1 MPARGREE
9 TANEA
14 SRPLTKDEATSET
27 ARVSGAR
34 NLSSWSAGCDQRAC
48 GENER
53 SPRLIDVTSRDA
65 PAVRWCARTWCADA
79 RVPTFESLQ
88 RVLSWLSA
96 FPSRSARWRA
106 APRSSIEQSKVFRC
120 IAHAPRGCVER
131 LASPF
136 TSAHRQGTS
145 RDRPCA
151 RLRPRPTAA
160 RRLARLARR
169 AGRRF
174 RRAAMAA
181 AIAFLG
187 TTRTPPDPAPP
198 APPPTGSIH
207 TL

>member
-14 SRPLTKDEATSET
+14 SRLLTQDEATSET

-79 RVPTFESLQ
+79 RVPTFEILQ
-88 RVLSWLSA
+88 RVLSSVCV
-96 FPSRSARWRA
+96 PSRSAHGAQRLA
-106 APRSSIEQSKVFRC
+106 GRSAVDLFFSLR

-145 RDRPCA
+145 RGRPCA

-174 RRAAMAA
+174 RRAAMAP

>member
-14 SRPLTKDEATSET
+14 SRLLTQDEATSET

-79 RVPTFESLQ
+79 RVPTFESLR
-88 RVLSWLSA
+88 RVLSLSA
-96 FPSRSARWRA
+96 FRVVQADGAQRLADSDST
-106 APRSSIEQSKVFRC
+106 F

-145 RDRPCA
+145 RGRPCA

-174 RRAAMAA
+174 RRAAMAP

>member
-14 SRPLTKDEATSET
+14 SRLLTQDEATSET
-27 ARVSGAR
+27 SRVSGAR

-96 FPSRSARWRA
+96 FRLPSRSARWRA
-106 APRSSIEQSKVFRC
+106 APRSSILQSNC
-120 IAHAPRGCVER
+120 IELQSRS
-131 LASPF
+131 ASR
-136 TSAHRQGTS
+136 TRQEVASSAWR
-145 RDRPCA
+145 A
-151 RLRPRPTAA
+151 LLRPHIAKV
-160 RRLARLARR
+160 
-169 AGRRF
+169 
-174 RRAAMAA
+174 RRAADPVRASD
-181 AIAFLG
+181 
-187 TTRTPPDPAPP
+187 RVPPRPGA
-198 APPPTGSIH
+198 
-207 TL
+207 

>member
-14 SRPLTKDEATSET
+14 SRLLTQDEATSET
-27 ARVSGAR
+27 SRVSGAR

-65 PAVRWCARTWCADA
+65 PPVSWCARTWCADA
-79 RVPTFESLQ
+79 RVPTFESCRCL
-88 RVLSWLSA
+88 RTRSESFSPMA
-96 FPSRSARWRA
+96 RSA
-106 APRSSIEQSKVFRC
+106 SQSALDLF
-120 IAHAPRGCVER
+120 IAHAMTPRGCVER